1 MKQRNSYTRK
11 PDRRGTTIPEVA
23 FILLWMFPIGI
34 ALVDFGHC
42 FMTIHSI
49 NAAAQ
54 RAARAG
60 VADTSTTQDVETLAE
75 TILSQAINTDAEN
88 LVIMVKDASQFDEPA
103 FDPDSIT
110 DYSALPD
117 ADLATLPSLTLFIVR
132 VEVPYAEVGIL
143 GSWFLTDVNLY
154 GQSVMRKE

>member
-1 MKQRNSYTRK
+1 MKLLTSRPRK
-11 PDRRGTTIPEVA
+11 TDRRGTTIPEVT
-23 FILLWMFPIGI
+23 FILMWMFPIGI
-34 ALVDFGHC
+34 ALIDFGHC

-60 VADTSTTQDVETLAE
+60 VGDTSTTEDVETMAE
-75 TILSQAINTDAEN
+75 TILEQAINTDAEN
-88 LVIMVKDASQFDEPA
+88 LVIMVKDAGQFDDPA
-103 FDPDSIT
+103 FEPESIT

-117 ADLATLPSLTLFIVR
+117 ADLATLPSLSLFIVR
-132 VEVPYAEVGIL
+132 VEVPYSEVGIL